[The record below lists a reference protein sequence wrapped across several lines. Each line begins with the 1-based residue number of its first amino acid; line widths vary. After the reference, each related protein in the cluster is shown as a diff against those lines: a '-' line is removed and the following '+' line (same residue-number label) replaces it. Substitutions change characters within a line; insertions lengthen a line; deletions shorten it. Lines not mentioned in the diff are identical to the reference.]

1 MDIQIGDLV
10 KIKGRVKEYGDEIED
25 DAEYIVTF
33 TDHKDFIA
41 LKNEYT
47 SMFNISKNEII
58 EIKRPCQY
66 KTIYKRKEILDKK
79 EKDYLRA
86 VIRPFREKINSIS
99 KCGYNC
105 YNQQYIIIKYDE
117 REEMIRLPDFLKDT
131 MYKGM
136 ELDREYTLEEL
147 GLWVY
152 K

>member
-1 MDIQIGDLV
+1 MSIRIGDVIKRKDDLNEYLVTDLIATDAFKVTNKLGMVKVIQKDEIILV
-10 KIKGRVKEYGDEIED
+10 KRPDEY
-25 DAEYIVTF
+25 
-33 TDHKDFIA
+33 
-41 LKNEYT
+41 
-47 SMFNISKNEII
+47 
-58 EIKRPCQY
+58 R
-66 KTIYKRKEILDKK
+66 TIFEKKEILDKK

-117 REEMIRLPDFLKDT
+117 GEEIIRLPDFLKGT

-147 GLWVY
+147 GL
-152 K
+152 